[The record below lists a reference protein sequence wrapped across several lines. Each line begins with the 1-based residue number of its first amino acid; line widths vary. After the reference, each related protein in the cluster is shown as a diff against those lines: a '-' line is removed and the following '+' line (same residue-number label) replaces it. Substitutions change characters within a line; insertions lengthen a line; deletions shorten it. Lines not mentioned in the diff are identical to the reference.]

1 MRGVLFS
8 RMGSTQHCDVKL
20 QELRYSVV
28 KEPISFNHL
37 RFSCTLVSVQLYA
50 QRVDS

>member
-20 QELRYSVV
+20 QELRYLVV
-28 KEPISFNHL
+28 KEPILFNHL
-37 RFSCTLVSVQLYA
+37 RFSSTLCSCTL
-50 QRVDS
+50 RE